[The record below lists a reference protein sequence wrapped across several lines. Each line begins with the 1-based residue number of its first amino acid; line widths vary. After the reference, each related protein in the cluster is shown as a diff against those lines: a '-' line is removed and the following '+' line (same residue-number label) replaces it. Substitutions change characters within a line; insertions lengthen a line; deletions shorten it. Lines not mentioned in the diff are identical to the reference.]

1 MPPQRPSRG
10 ERLILASVPDRNEL
24 DRRDPVRASDRDRNK
39 VAAELRTH
47 CVEGRITLEELEER
61 LDGVIA
67 ARTIREL
74 AELVYDLPASAAPAG
89 QPEPGLKVRVGPPGR
104 LPFTRRVTVPAPP
117 EKTRA
122 LLLDKL
128 APGLNAF
135 GYELVDQSSTGL
147 VFERSSRPDW
157 AVAAAIF
164 LFPIGLLAL
173 GRRKTDRIVLSLEE
187 HAPRRTDLTA
197 HGTAPRRVRK
207 AFAQLTFH

>member
-1 MPPQRPSRG
+1 VAVRG
-10 ERLILASVPDRNEL
+10 TRTRRVDTGLVPDANEL
-24 DRRDPVRASDRDRNK
+24 DRGGGVRASDRDRDK
-39 VAAELRTH
+39 VAAEL
-47 CVEGRITLEELEER
+47 RITLEELEER

-74 AELVYDLPASAAPAG
+74 AELVYDLPASAAPAER
-89 QPEPGLKVRVGPPGR
+89 PEPGLEVRVGPPGR

-147 VFERSSRPDW
+147 VFERSSRPGW

-173 GRRKTDRIVLSLEE
+173 GQRKTDRIVLSLEE
-187 HAPRRTDLTA
+187 RAPRRTDLTA

-207 AFAQLTFH
+207 AFARLTFHEGQKPTE